1 MTKRRVLD
9 AVSVLAIAALGC
21 RALAGCGTDAYS
33 SPPPSVDVDAA
44 AGSSTTTADA
54 NASTDAR
61 AFDGARDD
69 ASAPLPTPQLV
80 STSELCKLINQAAIS
95 DPTPN
100 DTQHHANIGGTDL
113 GVPVDHEGTLFFFFG
128 DTIGF
133 KGIWQPGQS
142 LPDAVGFA
150 NVPSASVASNP
161 SLLCSGLRFLTLSP
175 GASVGPKNDSTI
187 EADFA
192 AGAMNAPDGGALS
205 DFIHNPAGNGAFPNL
220 PGDFEVPSG
229 AFSYGGSIYVFY
241 TTVVGPKTVDM
252 KGSYLVRWA
261 LPATTGIPS
270 YDILYPVDE
279 RFDDAG
285 ALGGGFV
292 NVAAEVVAPYV
303 YLFGTGDYRKSPVYL
318 ARKRLDAL
326 ATPGGFE
333 RFDAASK
340 TWSSGAIGGTSAPIV
355 ADAVNGELSVRYF
368 PEIGR
373 WMMLNQEE
381 SPTMNRVIAHFAS
394 APEGPWS
401 DGVVVADMGDPAFQK
416 KYCCAADVCNGE
428 QLFHCDRAGFYATY
442 MLPTVAVDAAKGTF
456 TTTFVMST
464 WDPYDVALMRA
475 TFH

>member
-1 MTKRRVLD
+1 MVTMRSATFIVLG
-9 AVSVLAIAALGC
+9 SLAA
-21 RALAGCGTDAYS
+21 RALSGCGVDAYS
-33 SPPPSVDVDAA
+33 SPPPSADADGGGG
-44 AGSSTTTADA
+44 AGSSSSTAPPDA
-54 NASTDAR
+54 GASKDAR
-61 AFDGARDD
+61 AGGETGD
-69 ASAPLPTPQLV
+69 ASSAMAPPPQLV
-80 STSELCKLINQAAIS
+80 STSELCKLINEAAIS
-95 DPTPN
+95 DPTAN
-100 DTQHHANIGGTDL
+100 DTQHHANIAGTDL
-113 GVPVDHEGTLFFFFG
+113 GVPVNHEGTLFFFFG

-150 NVPSASVASNP
+150 NVPYASVAAAP
-161 SLLCSGLRFLTLSP
+161 SLLCSSLRFLTLSP
-175 GASVGPKNDSTI
+175 GASMGPKSDGTV

-192 AGAMNAPDGGALS
+192 AGAMNAPATGALA
-205 DFIHNPAGNGAFPNL
+205 DYIHNPAGNGAFPNL

-229 AFSYGGSIYVFY
+229 AFSYGGSVYIFY

-261 LPATTGIPS
+261 VPATTGIPS

-285 ALGGGFV
+285 AMGGGFV
-292 NVAAEVVAPYV
+292 NVAAEVAPPYV
-303 YLFGTGDYRKSPVYL
+303 YLFGTGDYRKSPITL
-318 ARKRLDAL
+318 ARKRLDSL

-333 RFDAASK
+333 RFDATSK
-340 TWSSGAIGGTSAPIV
+340 TWSEQPRANAPIV
-355 ADAVNGELSVRYF
+355 ADPVNGELSVRYF

-373 WMMLNQEE
+373 WMMLNQEA
-381 SPTMNRVIAHFAS
+381 SPTMNRIVAHFAS

-416 KYCCAADVCNGE
+416 QYCCAADTCSDG

-442 MLPTVAVDAAKGTF
+442 MLPTVTVDAAKGTF

-464 WDPYDVALMRA
+464 WDPYDVALMTA